1 MEPIEASERSNDPQ
15 EVIDLQE
22 DLVRSRRYHHNVTP
36 TARPIKLYT
45 VARTSPRVK
54 TGLSDLARPLEAVW
68 QVLSLTRE
76 ARDSF
81 RQGVRG
87 VGAIAGTTR
96 DKLPGVITQA
106 SGVVAGDELFKA
118 LNQQSN
124 NRQQAPTQPFIA
136 GPDPTQSYY
145 ANMRALGETPSGGN
159 PFEQSWMG

>member
-1 MEPIEASERSNDPQ
+1 M
-15 EVIDLQE
+15 
-22 DLVRSRRYHHNVTP
+22 
-36 TARPIKLYT
+36 
-45 VARTSPRVK
+45 K

-106 SGVVAGDELFKA
+106 SGVVASDELFKA

-124 NRQQAPTQPFIA
+124 NR
-136 GPDPTQSYY
+136 
-145 ANMRALGETPSGGN
+145 
-159 PFEQSWMG
+159 